1 MFYFWPIFGAL
12 FGGLAAQRNG
22 WNILAGVVGG
32 ALLGPLAL
40 LLLFVSGSGAE
51 TSGRSAG
58 AQVGRCCTPQQR
70 ACRNGVL
77 AGHSSRPPARP
88 SSASKDWN
96 TL

>member
-40 LLLFVSGSGAE
+40 LLLFVSGSGGE

-58 AQVGRCCTPQQR
+58 AQVGRGLLIGLGIIV
-70 ACRNGVL
+70 ALIFLGVVI
-77 AGHSSRPPARP
+77 SRL
-88 SSASKDWN
+88 SAS
-96 TL
+96 